1 MTTILIIESNTPDL
15 LAIGK
20 SASAFFLRTFQGLDP
35 TLTLKVVCPYAGPL
49 SQDVYDGV
57 DGIVYTGSAVEWGTD
72 APEAAPLRAEMER
85 SFQQNRPVW
94 GSCNGM
100 QLAADVLG
108 GGTGDAPTGIEF
120 GLARA
125 VTTTDQGA
133 PHKMMAGRAKTFEA
147 PCIHRVE
154 VQKLPKGA
162 ALIAGNAHSPVQ
174 AMVVEANGIDF
185 WGTQYHPEMRL
196 SDLSPIAKSPG
207 LSADLAV
214 ADEDQDAAARL
225 GTSAEAMSLDNR
237 ARELV
242 NWLDHVKARG

>member
-20 SASAFFLRTFQGLDP
+20 SASVFFLRTFQALDP
-35 TLTLKVVCPYAGPL
+35 ALTLKVVCPYAGPI
-49 SQDVYDGV
+49 SPDAYEGV
-57 DGIVYTGSAVEWGTD
+57 DGIVYTGSAVQWGTD

-85 SFQQNRPVW
+85 TFTQNRPVW

-108 GGTGDAPTGIEF
+108 GGTGDSPNGVEF
-120 GLARA
+120 GLAKA
-125 VTTTDQGA
+125 ISTTDQGVQ
-133 PHKMMAGRAKTFEA
+133 HDMMAGRTASFEV

-154 VQKLPKGA
+154 VQKLPKDA
-162 ALIAGNAHSPVQ
+162 VLIAGNAHSPVQ
-174 AMVVEANGIDF
+174 AMTVEANGIDF

-196 SDLSPIAKSPG
+196 SDLAVVANAPDLG
-207 LSADLAV
+207 ADLTI
-214 ADEDQDAAARL
+214 ADENEAAAKHL
-225 GTSAEAMSLDNR
+225 GTSVAAMSLHNR